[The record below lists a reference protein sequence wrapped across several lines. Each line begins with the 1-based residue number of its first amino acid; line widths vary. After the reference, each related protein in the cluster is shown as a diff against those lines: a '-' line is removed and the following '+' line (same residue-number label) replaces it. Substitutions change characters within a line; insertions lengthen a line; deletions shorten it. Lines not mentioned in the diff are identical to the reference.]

1 MSAGGSDADGRVT
14 SRVGRGGTDDDLSRD
29 SSQVWKAYARPAG
42 QPVPPDGESPHPELC
57 PESSF
62 RMSAVGASIDVAR
75 AVSDEALGRI
85 RHGTLRRTL
94 KQAADAAREAAQ
106 RTAATELL
114 HFDADRAGLVQPE
127 SELEKRTAHLTQR
140 DIVQCA
146 SGYARRGRFILDLE
160 SYDAARA
167 SNAARKLA
175 QSSSS
180 VRSLQQ
186 LAPSYRARY
195 SASSRVLLLGGRHN
209 GHVVVLDWRAK
220 RLMAPELHLGETVRD
235 VTMLHSDGLFATAQ
249 HRYVYIYDA
258 ATGAQIHCLRE
269 HAYPQS
275 LAFLRHHLLLLS
287 INEAGVLRY
296 TDVSR
301 GTQAAECSTH
311 LGRPT
316 AYLAV
321 SPYNGVALT
330 GHRNGVVQL
339 WSPAAPAEPLAQILA
354 HPSAGGV
361 AAVAADASGRWVVT
375 AGVSDGRVKVWDARR
390 LFAPLHTHRPVGGG
404 SITSLDTSQTGML
417 AAGFSAAGRV
427 TVWRQAGVP
436 DEHHPDAP
444 HRRSEPSSSIIEP
457 VWQTRVGHGRSGVAV
472 CSVAFCPYED
482 VLGIGHS
489 GGFESCLVPG
499 AGASQFDAREP
510 NPFMGKRQ
518 RREAEVRALLE
529 KLPPESIALD
539 PNFIGTVERDP
550 RQRQREARRRSH
562 VRAQGEEDCRG
573 AVEEET
579 TGGGDDQ
586 DGAAPRSR
594 RQTRGRNPIGNR
606 LRRRQKNVIDD
617 KLIALRR
624 RRERQLTQREH
635 ARHRGA
641 GAADDASDGDV
652 PEGMPRALAAFY
664 RHRSSADR

>member
-140 DIVQCA
+140 DIQRRPQTGTVFIVGALAATVGAVVSRPLLGQLA
-146 SGYARRGRFILDLE
+146 RAAAGRSTQWSRGGVGLARQAAHGARAAPGRDGARRDHAALGRSVRHRSTPLRVHLRRGHRRSDSLP
-160 SYDAARA
+160 ARA
-167 SNAARKLA
+167 
-175 QSSSS
+175 
-180 VRSLQQ
+180 
-186 LAPSYRARY
+186 
-195 SASSRVLLLGGRHN
+195 
-209 GHVVVLDWRAK
+209 
-220 RLMAPELHLGETVRD
+220 RLPAE
-235 VTMLHSDGLFATAQ
+235 SGLFAASPPPAEHQ
-249 HRYVYIYDA
+249 RGRRVAIHR
-258 ATGAQIHCLRE
+258 RE
-269 HAYPQS
+269 PGHA
-275 LAFLRHHLLLLS
+275 
-287 INEAGVLRY
+287 G
-296 TDVSR
+296 
-301 GTQAAECSTH
+301 AECSTH